1 MSYHGIYKMDNNI
14 EIYKSVYE
22 MLHHISIVSRVIFD
36 VRSQV
41 VVKLHRLMVK

>member
-1 MSYHGIYKMDNNI
+1 MDNNI
-14 EIYKSVYE
+14 EIYKAVYE
-22 MLHHISIVSRVIFD
+22 MLHPISIVSRVIFD

>member
-1 MSYHGIYKMDNNI
+1 MDNNI

-41 VVKLHRLMVK
+41 VVKLHRFMVK

>member
-1 MSYHGIYKMDNNI
+1 MSYHGIYKMGKNI

-41 VVKLHRLMVK
+41 VVKFHRLMVK